1 MWSVLGVLF
10 VAIVI
15 LIIEVP
21 SLWKAKN
28 EKKELWIFS
37 FLLLCST
44 VLGIAKGL
52 QMDIP
57 NPLDWLAVIFFE
69 PLGYILQGLL
79 KING

>member
-1 MWSVLGVLF
+1 MWPVLGVLF

-21 SLWKAKN
+21 SLWKAKM
-28 EKKELWIFS
+28 KKELWIFS
-37 FLLLCST
+37 FLLLSST

-57 NPLDWLAVIFFE
+57 NPLDWLAAIFE

-79 KING
+79 K